1 MFIKRLKV
9 LIDYTVSVKGTA
21 NKYVLR
27 HIVDRCEKSLL
38 YLPQGKELLKKMEHS
53 QRCMGCMEEKG
64 DLETCSHC
72 GFIEGSDALSP
83 QHLKP
88 GTLLQGKYLVGLA
101 LGQGG
106 FGITYLGWDINLK
119 LKLAIKEF
127 LPQELAS
134 RTAGT
139 TEVSVYTSNSY
150 RDQFEYGLEKFLQ
163 EAQTLA
169 QFEGHPNIVSVRD
182 FFRENNTAYIV
193 MSYVEGITLKELLAN
208 SGNRMEIEQSLA
220 IIMPVLDA
228 LAEVHAVEMLHR
240 DVSPDNIFIN
250 RKGQTILIDF
260 GAARQAIGEK
270 GRSLS
275 IILKPGF
282 APEEQYRSRGQQGPW
297 TDIYA
302 AGITFYRMITGT
314 MPPESLDR
322 LAEDTLIPPSQL
334 GVQIDTD
341 LEDTLMK
348 ALAVKAEDRFQTV
361 RDFQNA
367 LLGRAEAAASES
379 PPFIPSPPFH
389 PGSAGQDSPPSS
401 GPAEQK
407 SFSVKGAGEAG
418 RVAQPA
424 RSKMQKILR
433 GALYTSAGFGILFI
447 ILIVVAMLA
456 GDDEPTAETE
466 TIFSVPNDYTTI
478 QEAISAVE
486 DGSVIILEPGTYFE
500 NVDFQGKELVIKS
513 TDPDDP
519 DIVSSTVVD
528 GGKAGPV
535 FTFKNGEGPEAKII
549 GLTITGGTGVR
560 EQVETSVNGE
570 LAIVGEYVGGGLLIM
585 NGSSPGIEKNIIR
598 DNECINPE
606 DDEGAVGGITIFGDS
621 SAVIENN
628 WINGN
633 RSNYGGGI
641 LIFYNSGATI
651 RNNTIENN
659 SSLLDSAVDTD
670 IEDHFCGGI
679 VVAYNSTA
687 TIENNTIEN
696 NTSILNSGGILALFN
711 CDITIKGNTI
721 SANNGE
727 SIGAGIFIGDNS
739 NARIEFNQI
748 SLHTG
753 GELSSGIF
761 LGEFSSAVIRNNTIE
776 DNSADVCGG
785 IIVSDN
791 STATVNNNTIS
802 RNKAQ
807 SVGGGILVLERSSAT
822 CTENVLED
830 NEGTLFGGGIA
841 VDYTSSLE
849 LDDPDSNNYSGNL
862 PENIQ
867 KQ

>member
-1 MFIKRLKV
+1 
-9 LIDYTVSVKGTA
+9 
-21 NKYVLR
+21 
-27 HIVDRCEKSLL
+27 
-38 YLPQGKELLKKMEHS
+38 MEHS

-64 DLETCSHC
+64 NLETCPYC
-72 GFIEGSDALSP
+72 GFIEGSVALSP

-134 RTAGT
+134 RTAGLS
-139 TEVSVYTSNSY
+139 EVSIYTSSSY
-150 RDQFEYGLEKFLQ
+150 QDQFEYGLEKFLQ

-193 MSYVEGITLKELLAN
+193 MSYVEGVTLKELLAN
-208 SGNRMEIEQSLA
+208 SGNSMEVEQSLA

-228 LAEVHAVEMLHR
+228 LAEVHAVGMLHR

-302 AGITFYRMITGT
+302 AGITFYNMITGK

-322 LAEDTLIPPSQL
+322 LAEDTLIPPSKL

-341 LEDTLMK
+341 LESALMK
-348 ALAVKAEDRFQTV
+348 ALAVKAEERFQTV

-367 LLGRAEAAASES
+367 LLGKAAAAAPDKSSFAQS
-379 PPFIPSPPFH
+379 PPPY
-389 PGSAGQDSPPSS
+389 PGSAEQGSPQSPDH
-401 GPAEQK
+401 AEQK
-407 SFSVKGAGEAG
+407 SLPDEGAREAG
-418 RVAQPA
+418 KAAKPA
-424 RSKMQKILR
+424 RSKVQKILR
-433 GALYTSAGFGILFI
+433 GALYTAAGFGVLFI
-447 ILIVVAMLA
+447 IMIIIAMLT
-456 GDDEPTAETE
+456 GEDEPTTDMEP
-466 TIFSVPNDYTTI
+466 IFSVPIDYATI

-486 DGSVIILEPGTYFE
+486 DGSVIILEPGTYYE
-500 NVDFQGKELVIKS
+500 NVDFLGKEVVIKS

-535 FTFKNGEGPEAKII
+535 FTLINGEGQGAKIT

-560 EQVETSVNGE
+560 EQIETVVDGE
-570 LAIVGEYVGGGLLIM
+570 LTFVGEHVGGGLLIM
-585 NGSSPGIEKNIIR
+585 NGSAPVVEKNIIR

-606 DDEGAVGGITIFGDS
+606 DDDGAVGGITIFGDS
-621 SAVIENN
+621 SAVIEDN
-628 WINGN
+628 WISGN

-659 SSLLDSAVDTD
+659 SSLLDSDLETD

-679 VVAYNSTA
+679 VLAYNSTA

-696 NTSILNSGGILALFN
+696 NTSVLNAGGIMALFN
-711 CDITIKGNTI
+711 SDLTIRGNTI

-727 SIGAGIFIGDNS
+727 SIGVGIIIGDNS

-748 SLHTG
+748 SMHTG
-753 GELSSGIF
+753 GELSSGVFI
-761 LGEFSSAVIRNNTIE
+761 GESSSATIHNNTIE

-785 IIVSDN
+785 VIVSEN
-791 STATVNNNTIS
+791 STAMVNNNTIR

-807 SVGGGILVLERSSAT
+807 SGGGGILVLEKSSAT
-822 CTENVLED
+822 CTENILED
-830 NEGTLFGGGIA
+830 NEGAFFGGGIA
-841 VDYTSSLE
+841 VDYTSTLE
-849 LDDPDSNNYSGNL
+849 LDDPDSNDYSGNK

-867 KQ
+867 QQ